1 MPFVFE
7 HTENV
12 RLLEESYRVLF
23 DGEKMPMPDEVGG
36 LMVDMNH
43 TNGIC
48 STLLREKSYK

>member
-12 RLLEESYRVLF
+12 RLLEENYRVLF

-36 LMVDMNH
+36 LMVDL
-43 TNGIC
+43 GIWIN
-48 STLLREKSYK
+48 